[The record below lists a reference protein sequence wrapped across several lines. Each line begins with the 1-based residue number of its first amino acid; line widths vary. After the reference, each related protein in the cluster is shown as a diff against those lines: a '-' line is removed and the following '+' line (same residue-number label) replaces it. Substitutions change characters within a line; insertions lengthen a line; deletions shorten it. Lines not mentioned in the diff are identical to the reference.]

1 MRANRDASKPRNMV
15 ATCKVMVPTEVE
27 TAAGS
32 KPGGA
37 EEFKGQLLFLPWNFL
52 FVSLSLS
59 LLDSSL

>member
-1 MRANRDASKPRNMV
+1 
-15 ATCKVMVPTEVE
+15 MVPTEVE

-37 EEFKGQLLFLPWNFL
+37 EEFKGQLLFLPWSFL

-59 LLDSSL
+59 LCSTLPFKRMFSVLQELSLAAR